1 MKHKMAGD
9 EMEIVNKMFRKI
21 NEGGKS
27 KEKIISMQMN
37 YREEI

>member
-9 EMEIVNKMFRKI
+9 EMEIVNNMFRKI
-21 NEGGKS
+21 MKIES
-27 KEKIISMQMN
+27 KGKIISMQMK

>member
-1 MKHKMAGD
+1 MKHKMAGG

-21 NEGGKS
+21 MKTKIK

-37 YREEI
+37 